1 MHKHQRHGAVAAFAA
16 GHSLLTHVSGQEERK
31 EAKEAQAM
39 EMLMSD
45 SHVVKL
51 LPAILDAVGGVF
63 SSTNYKG
70 EGNLVA

>member
-1 MHKHQRHGAVAAFAA
+1 MRKHQRHGAVAAFAA
-16 GHSLLTHVSGQEERK
+16 GHSLLTYVSGQEERK
-31 EAKEAQAM
+31 EAKEAKAM
-39 EMLMSD
+39 ELLISEPN
-45 SHVVKL
+45 VVKL

>member
-1 MHKHQRHGAVAAFAA
+1 ME
-16 GHSLLTHVSGQEERK
+16 LLISEPN
-31 EAKEAQAM
+31 
-39 EMLMSD
+39 
-45 SHVVKL
+45 VVKL